1 MIAVKETL
9 QDILLFGPRSSPNL
23 AAKDLLGTKC
33 TQNLKK
39 KKEKRKR
46 KKSLAEKEE
55 EDNSGCGK
63 QKQNV
68 RYQNNLGRGSIINE
82 DCGT

>member
-1 MIAVKETL
+1 MYT
-9 QDILLFGPRSSPNL
+9 
-23 AAKDLLGTKC
+23 
-33 TQNLKK
+33 
-39 KKEKRKR
+39 EK

-68 RYQNNLGRGSIINE
+68 RYQNNLGRGSIIKE